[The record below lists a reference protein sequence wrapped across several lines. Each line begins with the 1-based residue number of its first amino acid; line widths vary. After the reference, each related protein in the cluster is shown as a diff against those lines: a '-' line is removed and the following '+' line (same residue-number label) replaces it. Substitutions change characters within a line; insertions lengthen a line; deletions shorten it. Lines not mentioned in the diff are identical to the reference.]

1 MAPSSSH
8 DSNTVQFSTEKIH
21 KVIKRLKPKMTRD
34 PEGYSPFLVKQL
46 VSTFADPLALLFS
59 SFLSIG
65 RPKIPSAWKRAIITP
80 IFKKGASSNP
90 ANYRPVSV
98 TSVFGKVMERVVA
111 ADMLDYLLSNK
122 LLNSNQHG
130 FLSKRST
137 LTIRYDTRCYFNVRS
152 KADISQLNLPFR
164 ID

>member
-8 DSNTVQFSTEKIH
+8 DSNTVQFTTEKIH

-111 ADMLDYLLSNK
+111 ADMLDYTA
-122 LLNSNQHG
+122 Q
-130 FLSKRST
+130 
-137 LTIRYDTRCYFNVRS
+137 
-152 KADISQLNLPFR
+152 Q
-164 ID
+164 